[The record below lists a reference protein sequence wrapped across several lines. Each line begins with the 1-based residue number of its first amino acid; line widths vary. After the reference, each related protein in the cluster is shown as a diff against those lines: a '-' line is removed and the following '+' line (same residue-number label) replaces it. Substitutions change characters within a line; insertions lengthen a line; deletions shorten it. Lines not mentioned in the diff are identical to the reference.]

1 MDTLYTYAIVLQND
15 TKYFGL
21 TMKTIIQW
29 IGGMRGKAREK
40 EDRGKKR
47 EGSLVIANTI
57 SERDLQTGVGE
68 REGV

>member
-1 MDTLYTYAIVLQND
+1 
-15 TKYFGL
+15 
-21 TMKTIIQW
+21 MKTIIQW

-40 EDRGKKR
+40 EDREKKR

-68 REGV
+68 REEV